1 MKKLL
6 VALLALGIIGF
17 MATPALVSA
26 AEEGETIPGEC
37 EIQNQTRL
45 NRIEKIIGSQE
56 LGDAQVGQQGGY
68 TGLPCLLNTLM
79 VAQDYMFWIILV
91 VALIMML
98 VGAFQFL
105 TAGGNED
112 KTGNAQQTLIYAL
125 VGVAVA
131 FLARFAIDAVVNMLG

>member
-6 VALLALGIIGF
+6 VALLAIGILGF

-26 AEEGETIPGEC
+26 QGEQIPSGCNLSEGNRT
-37 EIQNQTRL
+37 
-45 NRIEKIIGSQE
+45 RIESIMGE
-56 LGDAQVGQQGGY
+56 NALTDAESGTGTSTY

-79 VAQDYMFWIILV
+79 TAQQYLFWIILV

-105 TAGGNED
+105 TAGGSEEQ
-112 KTGNAQQTLIYAL
+112 TGDAQQTLIYAL

-131 FLARFAIDAVVNMLG
+131 FLARFAIDAVMNMIG